1 MLQDSQEVK
10 LVKPTADLHSEF
22 VDMIGEYQQIGEAR
36 IYDQDFLQLIESDFL
51 GYIEY
56 LKNSSKGIGLKPG
69 FVPATTFWLVLNY
82 KTIIGESRLRHWLVP
97 SLEHWGGHI
106 GYMIRPLQRGKGYG
120 TKMLNLTLEQARS
133 IGLNRVLLT
142 CNQDNHASA
151 HVIQKNNGKFAS
163 EGLLE
168 SNNKVIHRY
177 WIDL

>member
-1 MLQDSQEVK
+1 MPNDFQVLQ

-56 LKNSSKGIGLKPG
+56 LENSSKGIGLKPG

-120 TKMLNLTLEQARS
+120 TKMLNLTLEQAKS
-133 IGLNRVLLT
+133 IGLNCVLLT

-177 WIDL
+177 WINL

>member
-1 MLQDSQEVK
+1 MLKDFQEIQ
-10 LVKPTADLHSEF
+10 LIKPTYDLHSEF
-22 VDMIGEYQQIGEAR
+22 IDMIIEYQEYRETR
-36 IYDQDFLQLIESDFL
+36 IYDQDFLQLIQSDFL

-56 LKNSSKGIGLKPG
+56 LENNSKGIGLKPG
-69 FVPATTFWLVLNY
+69 FVPATTFWLVLNC

-106 GYMIRPLQRGKGYG
+106 GYMVRPLQRGKGYG
-120 TKMLNLTLEQARS
+120 TKMLRLTLEQTRNM
-133 IGLNRVLLT
+133 GLNRVLLT

>member
-1 MLQDSQEVK
+1 MPNDFQILQ

-56 LKNSSKGIGLKPG
+56 LENSSKGIGLKPG

-82 KTIIGESRLRHWLVP
+82 KTIIGKSRLRHWLVP

-106 GYMIRPLQRGKGYG
+106 GYMICPLERGKGYG
-120 TKMLNLTLEQARS
+120 TKMLSLTLEKARNM
-133 IGLNRVLLT
+133 GLNRVLLT
-142 CNQDNHASA
+142 CNQDNHAST
-151 HVIQKNNGKFAS
+151 HVIQKNNGKFAG